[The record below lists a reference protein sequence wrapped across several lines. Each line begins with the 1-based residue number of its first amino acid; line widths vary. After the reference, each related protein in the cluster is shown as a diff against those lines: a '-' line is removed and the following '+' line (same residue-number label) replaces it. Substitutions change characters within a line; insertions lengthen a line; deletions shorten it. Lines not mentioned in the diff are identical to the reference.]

1 MKVSQI
7 GTDEVMLYSRVDE
20 AVNDGFENTKQELE
34 IKMILDSAKAF
45 VKEQTGLSDEE
56 MDQHE
61 DLTIAVCMVA
71 AEFYDTRT
79 YHLEGSKITVNPAA
93 AAIINQH
100 CRNLL

>member
-1 MKVSQI
+1 MKVSEI
-7 GTDEVMLYSRVDE
+7 GIDDVKIYSRADDID
-20 AVNDGFENTKQELE
+20 AIADGNTFQ
-34 IKMILDSAKAF
+34 IVFDAAKAF
-45 VKEQTGLSDEE
+45 VQGQTGLSFEE
-56 MDQHE
+56 MDQYE